1 MKNKTF
7 TLEEIEAFVQE
18 HMRQKT
24 KEELEQINSYMTNGE
39 SFAHGVVE
47 GIINGICIFCEMNVK
62 GIEIPKEIKDPYRG
76 YIVED
81 DYSGDSDNYHRNVI
95 KRPDGTIVAE

>member
-1 MKNKTF
+1 MNKTF

-24 KEELEQINSYMTNGE
+24 KEELEQINSYMTDGE
-39 SFAHGVVE
+39 SSAQGVIE

-62 GIEIPKEIKDPYRG
+62 GIEISKEIKDPHLG
-76 YIVED
+76 YI
-81 DYSGDSDNYHRNVI
+81 
-95 KRPDGTIVAE
+95 

>member
-1 MKNKTF
+1 
-7 TLEEIEAFVQE
+7 
-18 HMRQKT
+18 
-24 KEELEQINSYMTNGE
+24 MTNGE

-47 GIINGICIFCEMNVK
+47 GIINGICIFCGMNVK

-81 DYSGDSDNYHRNVI
+81 DRGGDSDNYHRNVI
-95 KRPDGTIVAE
+95 KRPDGTIVADGIYDYQLKDVLKSLPPLNIYKHKHKSKK